1 MQLCSRHRTAWQTRA
16 HPAASAVGLLPGQGG
31 VPGVPDPAS
40 WAVCVAPRL
49 PWLPWLPLP
58 TGYKAQLTEPLDPEA
73 PPLPDHEKAPA
84 GSVVSQGRGHNTH
97 ILMPS
102 EWDTDAQVAITAQ

>member
-1 MQLCSRHRTAWQTRA
+1 M
-16 HPAASAVGLLPGQGG
+16 GLLPGQGG